1 MRRTLHLRF
10 TFPGA
15 DAQQLLSLMRAA
27 APFYQMFGNAELK
40 LLRNADDP
48 GKFIQV
54 IEYETPE
61 SFEINRQ
68 SIAGDVRF
76 QAYLSAWRAMLPVAL
91 EIDVFEEVSD
101 RTTDGKR
108 QQTDD

>member
-1 MRRTLHLRF
+1 MADEEPKIWRTLHLRF
-10 TFPGA
+10 TLPGA
-15 DAQQLLSLMRAA
+15 DTEQLSSLMRSAES
-27 APFYQMFGNAELK
+27 FFRMFGNAHFR

-48 GKFIQV
+48 AKFIQV

-76 QAYLSAWRAMLPVAL
+76 QAFLQAWRAMLPGAL
-91 EIDVFEEVSD
+91 EIDVFEEV
-101 RTTDGKR
+101 
-108 QQTDD
+108 